1 MAKLRAPL
9 PAFPGGRPTIQFQ
22 APIVQTMF
30 QRRLPYCGVE
40 FDTCLASCLT
50 SSISTQ
56 SGKLDGKE
64 AFGRHELVVLK
75 MQSLFRKRTPEPEA
89 IEEIS
94 DTGTERAVPVM
105 QAPAAVVDPRMLQ
118 MLVSLRRPAWL
129 VVCLL
134 ALIFI
139 VLLLTR

>member
-1 MAKLRAPL
+1 
-9 PAFPGGRPTIQFQ
+9 
-22 APIVQTMF
+22 
-30 QRRLPYCGVE
+30 
-40 FDTCLASCLT
+40 
-50 SSISTQ
+50 
-56 SGKLDGKE
+56 
-64 AFGRHELVVLK
+64 

-118 MLVSLRRPAWL
+118 MLVSLRRAAWL

>member
-9 PAFPGGRPTIQFQ
+9 PAFARRPADYSVSSTDRTDDVP
-22 APIVQTMF
+22 APLALL
-30 QRRLPYCGVE
+30 RR

-75 MQSLFRKRTPEPEA
+75 MQSLPSGGIAILVIALFRVACVGPNLSYCVNKFRKVRLKRSFE
-89 IEEIS
+89 
-94 DTGTERAVPVM
+94 
-105 QAPAAVVDPRMLQ
+105 L
-118 MLVSLRRPAWL
+118 SLHFA
-129 VVCLL
+129 
-134 ALIFI
+134 
-139 VLLLTR
+139 